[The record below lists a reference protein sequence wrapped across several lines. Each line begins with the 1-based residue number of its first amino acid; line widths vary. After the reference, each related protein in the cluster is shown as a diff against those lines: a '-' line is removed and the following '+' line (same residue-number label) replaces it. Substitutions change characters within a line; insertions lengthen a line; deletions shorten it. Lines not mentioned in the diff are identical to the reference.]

1 MSGARGHGVSRQLIA
16 MGIALAGVQSL
27 LDVRDAGAQQPES
40 PRAETP
46 RPVHAAARA
55 RVPFGAGER
64 LVYDVK
70 FGSLRVGSGAMEV
83 IGTTMIRGRQAWH
96 TIFSVKGG
104 TLFYKVHDRYES
116 WFDVST
122 LSSLRFKQEIDE
134 GSYERERTFEIF
146 PERSV
151 YQEGQKPESPSV
163 SQPLDDGSFLYF
175 VRTIPLEVGQT
186 YTFDRY
192 FKPDRN
198 PVTIKVLRRERVQV
212 PAGKFD
218 AIVIQPIIK
227 TKGIFS
233 EGGNAE
239 VWLADDS
246 TRAMVQFKS
255 KLKFGSLNLYLR
267 SFRPP
272 TASGEATTER

>member
-1 MSGARGHGVSRQLIA
+1 MTPLARPLATVAAGL
-16 MGIALAGVQSL
+16 ALAATAGVH
-27 LDVRDAGAQQPES
+27 DGHAQQADT
-40 PRAETP
+40 PRAEAVRTVP
-46 RPVHAAARA
+46 ATSRR

-70 FGSLRVGSGAMEV
+70 FGALKVGQGAMEV
-83 IGTTMIRGRQAWH
+83 LGTTMVRGRQAWH
-96 TIFSVKGG
+96 TVFSVRGG

-116 WFDVST
+116 WFEVGT
-122 LSSLRFKQEIDE
+122 MSSLRFKQEIDE

-146 PERSV
+146 PDRAI
-151 YQEGQKPESPSV
+151 YQEDQKPERPSV
-163 SQPLDDGSFLYF
+163 GQPLDGGSFLYF
-175 VRTIPLEVGQT
+175 VRTIPLEVGET

-198 PVTIKVLRRERVQV
+198 PVTIKVLRRERVEV

-233 EGGNAE
+233 EGGQAE

-255 KLKFGSLNLYLR
+255 KLKFGSLNLYLK
-267 SFRPP
+267 SIRP
-272 TASGEATTER
+272 ASAPGDPSVGER